1 MRATF
6 YIKKKALE
14 DYLIR
19 KGYILKTIKRII
31 LEDFGF
37 KNTNEIRDAFPILS
51 SSVLNIKVAYKT
63 DEDRKEIVIRIAFIL
78 DYLRIEQKGTIYRI
92 VGRDILFYKPGS
104 DIASY
109 RRDNNDSTLYLY
121 TQSSVFRKEILNDI
135 KEKTKINEFYIS
147 I

>member
-6 YIKKKALE
+6 YIKKKELE
-14 DYLIR
+14 NYLLR
-19 KGYILKTIKRII
+19 KGYILKTIRRII

-37 KNTNEIRDAFPILS
+37 NNTNEIRDAFPILS

-63 DEDRKEIVIRIAFIL
+63 DEDREEIVIRIASIL
-78 DYLRIEQKGTIYRI
+78 DYLRIEQKGTIHRI
-92 VGRDILFYKPGS
+92 IGRDILFYRPG
-104 DIASY
+104 APGFY
-109 RRDNNDSTLYLY
+109 RRDNNDNTLYLY
-121 TQSSVFRKEILNDI
+121 TQSSVFRREILNDI

>member
-6 YIKKKALE
+6 YIKKKGLE
-14 DYLIR
+14 NYLLR
-19 KGYILKTIKRII
+19 KGYILKTIRRII

-37 KNTNEIRDAFPILS
+37 NNTNEIRDAFPILS

-63 DEDRKEIVIRIAFIL
+63 DEDREEIVIRIASIL
-78 DYLRIEQKGTIYRI
+78 DYLRIEQKGTIHRI
-92 VGRDILFYKPGS
+92 VGRDILFYRPGS
-104 DIASY
+104 TATFY

-121 TQSSVFRKEILNDI
+121 TQSSVFRREILNDI
-135 KEKTKINEFYIS
+135 KEKTKINELYIS